1 MKCLGDRT
9 SNTNCYNLR
18 AKNIDPWHD
27 NVLKAK
33 IWDLTMAEPIQAI
46 TLPPPQDP
54 VQEGEWLRN
63 SLEGWLNEE
72 FLPEPVN
79 EQIAR
84 RAAQIFVRQRMEGEN
99 DLGSLVIAII
109 TEMQAFDFS
118 KSFYGEFAIANA
130 VSDLL
135 LDSLGIDRCCG
146 Q

>member
-1 MKCLGDRT
+1 
-9 SNTNCYNLR
+9 
-18 AKNIDPWHD
+18 
-27 NVLKAK
+27 
-33 IWDLTMAEPIQAI
+33 MAEPIQAI
-46 TLPPPQDP
+46 TLPPPQDT
-54 VQEGEWLRN
+54 VQEGEWLQN
-63 SLEGWLNEE
+63 SLEKWLNEE

-79 EQIAR
+79 AQIAR

-99 DLGSLVIAII
+99 DLGSLVMAIV

>member
-1 MKCLGDRT
+1 MV
-9 SNTNCYNLR
+9 
-18 AKNIDPWHD
+18 DP
-27 NVLKAK
+27 
-33 IWDLTMAEPIQAI
+33 IPPI
-46 TLPPPQDP
+46 TLPVARNAQ
-54 VQEGEWLRN
+54 QEGEWLTSVLQR
-63 SLEGWLNEE
+63 WLDEE

-79 EQIAR
+79 QQIAR

-99 DLGSLVIAII
+99 DLGSLVIAIV

>member
-1 MKCLGDRT
+1 M
-9 SNTNCYNLR
+9 
-18 AKNIDPWHD
+18 ADP
-27 NVLKAK
+27 
-33 IWDLTMAEPIQAI
+33 IPPI
-46 TLPPPQDP
+46 TLPSAHNAQ
-54 VQEGEWLRN
+54 QEGEWLTNVLQR
-63 SLEGWLNEE
+63 WLDEE

-79 EQIAR
+79 QQIAR

-99 DLGSLVIAII
+99 DLGSLVIAIV

-135 LDSLGIDRCCG
+135 LESLGIDRCCG